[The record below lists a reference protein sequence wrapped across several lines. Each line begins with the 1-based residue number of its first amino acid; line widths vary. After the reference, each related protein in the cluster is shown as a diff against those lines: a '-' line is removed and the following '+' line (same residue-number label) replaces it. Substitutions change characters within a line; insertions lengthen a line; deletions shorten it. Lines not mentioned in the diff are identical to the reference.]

1 MKKKGKSKKS
11 LELRKKMLILIT
23 DKEKELIENEEMC
36 EKVFVVPNYMKDNT
50 NAGIENDITTKLEAK
65 GIKVRKVFVQ
75 RVGNPTRG
83 EYYRSI
89 VLIEPWRTKAIKE
102 SEFGIEKC
110 WVLPSK

>member
-65 GIKVRKVFVQ
+65 GIKVRKGREIRQ
-75 RVGNPTRG
+75 G
-83 EYYRSI
+83 ESTT
-89 VLIEPWRTKAIKE
+89 EA
-102 SEFGIEKC
+102 
-110 WVLPSK
+110 